1 MNGKRYP
8 VQYGKIGKESVDWF
22 RQYNNFSSYDEASN
36 YMAQFFRHSRFDPRQ
51 IVQNEDSIKVIEN
64 EQFLEQKLEKHY
76 QEKIEEII
84 KEKDLEFM
92 KRREK
97 IRRDEL
103 DLLEKFLDLDKKHE
117 EALDTIQRLENDL
130 NQNKLRNRR
139 LNNEL
144 EKRLENANSA
154 IKKLA
159 DHSAYYENG
168 KKYWQI
174 RLPNQEVYDLLG
186 KK

>member
-1 MNGKRYP
+1 MQ
-8 VQYGKIGKESVDWF
+8 VVT
-22 RQYNNFSSYDEASN
+22 
-36 YMAQFFRHSRFDPRQ
+36 
-51 IVQNEDSIKVIEN
+51 VTLKVI
-64 EQFLEQKLEKHY
+64 KLNSRNY
-76 QEKIEEII
+76 RVFIMSINYNRAFRDQEKIEEII